1 MTLPPIVLELDS
13 FNLAAMERQLCELA
27 LEVGGNLV
35 EGAKLLG
42 LTRHAFK
49 RRLVKNGIVR
59 PDAARP

>member
-1 MTLPPIVLELDS
+1 MTSLPIVLELDS
-13 FNLAAMERQLCELA
+13 FNLAAAERLLCELA
-27 LEVGGNLV
+27 LEAGGNLV

-49 RRLVKNGIVR
+49 RRLVKHSIVR

>member
-1 MTLPPIVLELDS
+1 
-13 FNLAAMERQLCELA
+13 MEGQLCELA

-49 RRLVKNGIVR
+49 RRLVKHGIVR